1 MTTKQ
6 HTFTYDNHKKNKQH
20 IIFLRPSNILMTT
33 KQHIIFLRPSNILMT
48 TKQHIIFLR
57 PSNILLLMTTI
68 KKIIAQSTAYGKRQC
83 HLKQLVKKRNIKK
96 LKKALHLGPSIEGKR
111 KKD

>member
-1 MTTKQ
+1 VKAHDPTELHSQYNRKQQ
-6 HTFTYDNHKKNKQH
+6 HTFIKKH
-20 IIFLRPSNILMTT
+20 VYMPASN
-33 KQHIIFLRPSNILMT
+33 
-48 TKQHIIFLR
+48 IIFLR